1 MVNLI
6 AAPMGATRIAESLP
20 YPIKVEP
27 EFRIPLP
34 DGRSLSARL
43 WLPDDTSLGAV
54 PAVVEYAPFR
64 HRDFTYPRDC
74 VIHPWFA
81 GHGYASLR
89 LEPAGSQES
98 DGMPMDEYVQAEQD
112 DCVAAL
118 AWIAAQPW
126 CSGRTGMFG
135 MSWGA
140 FSALQVAARRPAS
153 LKAIIPVHG
162 TDDRYN
168 DDIHYKGGCVLTAG
182 LAWGSLYQTYMMRPP
197 DPGVA
202 GPDWRSIW
210 LERMEKAPDILKAWL
225 GHHSRDDYWR
235 HASVCENYGDIEAA
249 TYVICGWADGY
260 TNAAVRMINGL
271 TCPHRVL
278 IGPWGHTYPHI
289 ALPGPQMGF
298 LQEATR
304 WWDRWL
310 KDIENGV
317 DEEPPV
323 RLYMQG
329 SVPPRPSYDRRDGRW
344 ITDSIWPMQHVSD
357 DTLILNRNSLE
368 RSVNATEILDI
379 CTPLANAIQG
389 GEWLPHG
396 VGPEMPLDQRV
407 EDAGSLCFDT
417 PVLGAPVEI
426 CGTPIA
432 RLVVRPDTETGTVC
446 VRLNDIQPDGQST
459 LITYG
464 LLDLTR
470 HRSMEHPNRLEPGK
484 WLVIDVPLNVIAQSV
499 PAGHRLRLSVST
511 QSWPLIWPS
520 AETMTLSLKTGQSSL
535 TLPVRQTGAPDGE
548 VPDFEDAV
556 MPQKPAIRWIRD
568 VHRDRSVTQDV
579 VSGEV
584 RRTYVK
590 DDGAYCIEEHG
601 MTIDSVSSLGFS
613 AIGND
618 PLTAGAVFHYT
629 IVFSRGDWTVRL
641 KTDVE
646 ISATENHFVVQGQ
659 YQAQETDRNVYT
671 RTVNER
677 IPRF

>member
-6 AAPMGATRIAESLP
+6 AAPMGATRVVERLP
-20 YPIKVEP
+20 HPIKVEP
-27 EFRIPLP
+27 ALRIPLP
-34 DGRSLSARL
+34 DGRALSARL
-43 WLPDDTSLGAV
+43 WLPDDANLGAV

-98 DGMPMDEYVQAEQD
+98 DGVPMDEYVTAEQD

-118 AWIAAQPW
+118 AWIADQPW

-140 FSALQVAARRPAS
+140 FSALQVAARKPAS

-168 DDIHYKGGCVLTAG
+168 DDIHYKGGCMLSAG

-197 DPGVA
+197 DPDVA
-202 GPDWRSIW
+202 GSDWRSIW
-210 LERMEKAPDILKAWL
+210 LERMAEAPDILTSWI

-235 HASVCENYGDIEAA
+235 HGSVCENYADIEAA

-317 DEEPPV
+317 DQEPPV
-323 RLYMQG
+323 RIYMQG
-329 SVPPRPSYDRRDGRW
+329 SVPPRPSYDNRDGRW
-344 ITDSIWPMQHVSD
+344 ITDTQWPLKHTCD
-357 DTLILNRNSLE
+357 ETLILNRTSLD
-368 RSVNATEILDI
+368 RSAKATEVVDI
-379 CTPLANAIQG
+379 CTPLANAIHG

-396 VGPEMPLDQRV
+396 VGPEMPPDQRL

-417 PVLGAPVEI
+417 PVLEAPVEI
-426 CGTPIA
+426 CGTPVA
-432 RLVVRPDTETGTVC
+432 RLLVRPDTETGTVC
-446 VRLNDIQPDGQST
+446 VRLSDIRPDGQST

-470 HRSMEHPNRLEPGK
+470 HDNMAYPQRLKPGK
-484 WLVIDVPLNVIAQSV
+484 WQLIDVPLNVIAQNV

-511 QSWPLIWPS
+511 QSWPLTWP
-520 AETMTLSLKTGQSSL
+520 ANETMTLSLKTGESSI
-535 TLPVRQTGAPDGE
+535 TLPVRETGAPDGFI
-548 VPDFEDAV
+548 PAFEE
-556 MPQKPAIRWIRD
+556 PAIPQNPAIKWSRNVNRE
-568 VHRDRSVTQDV
+568 RTVTHDV

-584 RRTYVK
+584 SRTYVK
-590 DDGAYCIEEHG
+590 DDGAYVVEEHG
-601 MTIDSVSSLGFS
+601 MMIDSVSTIRFS
-613 AIGND
+613 ALGND
-618 PLTAGAVFHYT
+618 PLSARASFLYT
-629 IVFSRGDWTVRL
+629 IDFIRGDWTVGL
-641 KTDVE
+641 KTDLEV
-646 ISATENHFVVQGQ
+646 SATEDHFVIQGQ
-659 YQAQETDRNVYT
+659 YRALEAGREVYT
-671 RTVNER
+671 RNIHDRV
-677 IPRF
+677 PRF